1 MEIFIFLSQAAMMAD
16 SRVFTT
22 NRRVA
27 GKPTGKGNN
36 TTDITKRKAKKKKYG
51 EKKLSKRQRK
61 RAIQSR

>member
-1 MEIFIFLSQAAMMAD
+1 MGIFKYFAQVALMAD
-16 SRVFTT
+16 RSLFAT

-36 TTDITKRKAKKKKYG
+36 TTDITRRKAKKKKFG

-61 RAIQSR
+61 HTIQSR